1 VQLTSCNRTTGRN
14 VLSDAM
20 LRLFLFAS
28 FLLGFLSSSQGAPTS
43 VTDFNK
49 FLRPGEYSGTL
60 RLDDRE
66 RQFIIST
73 PPGATAD
80 EPRPIVFFFHGA
92 GGSAEQAAATYGWIE
107 KAKAERFFVVF
118 PQGLGAKPDA
128 PSSFLRN
135 PSIWR
140 DERSG
145 VPGPVDDVH
154 FFSTLLDKLE
164 TVLPIDRRRVFI
176 TGFSNGAGMTFT
188 LGAHFS
194 DRIAAIAP
202 VSSQS
207 FVTTGQL
214 ARPLPVYYLVGTA
227 DPLVPFQGG
236 TTTLPWGVTRTMPP
250 VQDSADQ
257 WARLNGCPTTPQ
269 TVSDTHG
276 VRLLRYGPSREDS
289 EVLFTIV
296 EGNGHHWPKTV
307 EPLPAAIAGPSLDP
321 FSATDRIWEFFKR
334 HPLPKELGL

>member
-1 VQLTSCNRTTGRN
+1 
-14 VLSDAM
+14 M
-20 LRLFLFAS
+20 
-28 FLLGFLSSSQGAPTS
+28 
-43 VTDFNK
+43 TDFNK
-49 FLRPGEYSGTL
+49 FLTPGEHHGTL
-60 RLDDRE
+60 RLDDRD
-66 RQFIIST
+66 RQFIIVT
-73 PPGATAD
+73 PSGATAD

-92 GGSAEQAAATYGWIE
+92 GGSAEQAAATYGWAG
-107 KAKAERFFVVF
+107 KAKAERFFAVF
-118 PQGLGAKPDA
+118 PQGLGVRPDE
-128 PSSFLRN
+128 PSRFLRN

-145 VPGPVDDVH
+145 IPGPVDDVH

-164 TVLPIDRRRVFI
+164 TVLPIDRRRVFV

-236 TTTLPWGVTRTMPP
+236 TC
-250 VQDSADQ
+250 D
-257 WARLNGCPTTPQ
+257 
-269 TVSDTHG
+269 
-276 VRLLRYGPSREDS
+276 
-289 EVLFTIV
+289 
-296 EGNGHHWPKTV
+296 
-307 EPLPAAIAGPSLDP
+307 AAVG
-321 FSATDRIWEFFKR
+321 R
-334 HPLPKELGL
+334 HPDDATGAGIGRPVGTTRRLPRHAADDPGQGRRACPALWPRS